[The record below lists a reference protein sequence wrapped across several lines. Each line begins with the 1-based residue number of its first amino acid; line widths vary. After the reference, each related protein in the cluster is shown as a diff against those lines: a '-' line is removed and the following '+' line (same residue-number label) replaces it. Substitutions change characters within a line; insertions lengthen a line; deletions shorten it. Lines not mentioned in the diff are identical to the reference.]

1 MVVSADVLRTHI
13 AYSGWANQRLLS
25 ALGELSPEELTHDF
39 QTADRSPL
47 GTMQHIYW
55 ADLLWL
61 SRLTRQPQPERPEMP
76 LAQLQVEAPA
86 LQLRWEEWAAGLTD
100 AAAEEDLAY
109 RDMRGD
115 AWTQPIW
122 QVILHVV
129 NHATH
134 HRGQVSGFLRTL
146 GRTPQPLDLVRFY
159 RQSS

>member
-1 MVVSADVLRTHI
+1 MIVSADVLRTHI

-25 ALGELSPEELTHDF
+25 ALGELSPEELTRDF

-47 GTMQHIYW
+47 GTMRHIYR

-61 SRLTRQPQPERPEMP
+61 ARLTGQPQPQLPEMP
-76 LAQLQVEAPA
+76 LPQLQVEAPA
-86 LQLRWEEWAAGLTD
+86 LQSRWEAWAKGLTD
-100 AAAEEDLAY
+100 AAAEEDLPY

-122 QVILHVV
+122 QLVLHVV

-134 HRGQVSGFLRTL
+134 HRGQVSGFLRSL